1 MIKNKFY
8 KKRIRAGRINKLN
21 IILENSAKII
31 PKKSAIAGFETFI
44 PIF

>member
-1 MIKNKFY
+1 M
-8 KKRIRAGRINKLN
+8 
-21 IILENSAKII
+21 ILENSAKII